1 MTMGY
6 RPLCPALLAA
16 ALMAAL
22 PPSGA
27 LAQPAAEPAA
37 RGRILFLQ
45 CRACHGVAAGEP
57 HKVGPNLHGI
67 LGAAA
72 ASRPGFA
79 SYSAALKAS
88 GLVWTE
94 AELDRFLAA
103 PGRAVPGTSMAFAG
117 MERPA
122 DRAALIAYLREATR

>member
-1 MTMGY
+1 MG
-6 RPLCPALLAA
+6 RVALLPSLLAA
-16 ALMAAL
+16 ALAAAL
-22 PPSGA
+22 PPAGA
-27 LAQPAAEPAA
+27 LAQPTAELAA
-37 RGRILFLQ
+37 RGRLLFLQ

-67 LGAAA
+67 MGAPA

-79 SYSAALKAS
+79 TYSAALKAS

-94 AELDRFLAA
+94 GELDRFLAA

-122 DRAALIAYLREATR
+122 DRAALIA